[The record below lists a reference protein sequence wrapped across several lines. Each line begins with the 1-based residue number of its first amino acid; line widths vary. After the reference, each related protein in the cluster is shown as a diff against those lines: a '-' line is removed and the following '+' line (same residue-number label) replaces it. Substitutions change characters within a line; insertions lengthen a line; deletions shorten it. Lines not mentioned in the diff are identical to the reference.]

1 MPPRLATSLPITN
14 HGINH
19 GISNCSILIAAH
31 PDALKSAALA
41 ISEEAWSHN
50 RVPLDHSFGSWLCV
64 LGFNEPFHRLHVDMR
79 NREQPV
85 VETDHHQT
93 PKMVFVASWQ
103 MAGSFSVG
111 LSGLGLN
118 TGKLPTPKITIS
130 TTDAAH
136 SGFRVFEPAS
146 ASLMLPVMIR
156 RGLDKVYSSTPRST
170 SIFLS
175 FPRLRTLQPSSVV
188 WPCVEKLRW
197 YTG

>member
-85 VETDHHQT
+85 VETDHHQSN
-93 PKMVFVASWQ
+93 VATLVAEFRAADDEQ
-103 MAGSFSVG
+103 MRLTIERAGSSQNGFRCILADGWILQRGPQRVG
-111 LSGLGLN
+111 LEHGQ
-118 TGKLPTPKITIS
+118 
-130 TTDAAH
+130 AANAEDYNLDDGR
-136 SGFRVFEPAS
+136 SSFRLQGFRASFGVFDVAGDDQERA
-146 ASLMLPVMIR
+146 
-156 RGLDKVYSSTPRST
+156 
-170 SIFLS
+170 
-175 FPRLRTLQPSSVV
+175 
-188 WPCVEKLRW
+188 
-197 YTG
+197 